1 MTASTP
7 KSSTTAS
14 RSGIQK
20 LQDGNSVIPASIR
33 ADGSIRKEIR
43 VKPGYRPPEDVEVYK
58 NRTAH
63 AFQNRSGGVPGAESV
78 QDGSFEDNT
87 AAATASAAKNAKR
100 REARKRAAAG
110 TAEQASN
117 LSPNQDADD
126 ASRTSNS
133 KDAASLET
141 QSKDDPESD
150 RLKEARKLAKKLRQA
165 RDLKSKKDEGGGLL
179 PEQIAKV
186 IKINELVRQLDHLGF
201 DENGDP
207 KATD

>member
-1 MTASTP
+1 MTSPAP

-20 LQDGNSVIPASIR
+20 LEDGNSVIPASVR

-63 AFQNRSGGVPGAESV
+63 AFKNRSGGVPGAESV
-78 QDGSFEDNT
+78 QDGSFENKTT
-87 AAATASAAKNAKR
+87 ASASAAKNAKR

-110 TAEQASN
+110 STE
-117 LSPNQDADD
+117 D
-126 ASRTSNS
+126 ASDPSSSQGADEVSTTINSNDATSS
-133 KDAASLET
+133 ES
-141 QSKDDPESD
+141 QPKDDPDSE
-150 RLKEARKLAKKLRQA
+150 RLREARKLAKKLRQA

-207 KATD
+207 KSSD